1 MASDIRF
8 YFDEHLP
15 DIAADA
21 LRADGADVLT
31 IDEAGRAGLPDPDQ
45 LRFAAADGRIVVTH
59 DDDYLGHAADFQAT
73 GEEFAGVAYCHQ
85 LKYRG
90 NVRGLIQALRLVYGA
105 MTAAELRNDIVYL

>member
-1 MASDIRF
+1 MASDIRYF
-8 YFDEHLP
+8 FDEHLP

-31 IDEAGRAGLPDPDQ
+31 IGEAGRVSLPDDEQ
-45 LRFAAADGRIVVTH
+45 LRFATADDRVVVTH
-59 DDDYLGHAADFQAT
+59 DDDYLGLAADFQTT

-90 NVRGLIQALRLVYGA
+90 DVRGLIQSLRLVYGA
-105 MTAAELRNDIVYL
+105 MTAAELRNEIVYL

>member
-1 MASDIRF
+1 VASDIRF
-8 YFDEHLP
+8 FFDEHLP

-31 IDEAGRAGLPDPDQ
+31 IDEAGRAGLPDEDQ
-45 LRFAAADGRIVVTH
+45 LRFATAGGRVVVTH
-59 DDDYLGHAADFQAT
+59 DDDYLALAAAFNTA

-85 LKYRG
+85 LTYRG

-105 MTAAELRNDIVYL
+105 MTAAELRNTVEYL